1 MREKLAH
8 FLELHERLDTE
19 DLTIPLAFLC
29 YIYRGDIWE
38 GSLICKDLDDIWRR
52 RFSHTL
58 GVFRQASSPL
68 GRGVLNMGMLHSW
81 RTMVNVK
88 ASEHLSSHE
97 NTWVEDWPVD
107 RLRVF
112 TVVTRLLT
120 FITRAEERF

>member
-38 GSLICKDLDDIWRR
+38 GSLICKDLDDNIWRR

-68 GRGVLNMGMLHSW
+68 
-81 RTMVNVK
+81 
-88 ASEHLSSHE
+88 E
-97 NTWVEDWPVD
+97 
-107 RLRVF
+107 
-112 TVVTRLLT
+112 
-120 FITRAEERF
+120 